1 MKHGSKMNMAVL
13 RRLLTGYLKKMA
25 VPVVMAGA
33 FLGTSSMAFAREL
46 FDSGS

>member
-33 FLGTSSMAFAREL
+33 FLGIFYGVCREL